1 MIIQPVHQQVLLNY
15 LNNKINIFRNLNLKK
30 VKTKELY
37 ILLKNYYISNKNQT
51 KKQIL
56 KSLMNKVKKVMMMM
70 KQKLQIKKD
79 FNIFCQIDI
88 NPSDIIFFKYI
99 YQVYCKLN

>member
-1 MIIQPVHQQVLLNY
+1 MIIQPVHQQALLNY
-15 LNNKINIFRNLNLKK
+15 LNNKINIFKNLNLKK

-37 ILLKNYYISNKNQT
+37 ILLKNYYISNKNWT

-56 KSLMNKVKKVMMMM
+56 KSLMNKVKKVMMM

-79 FNIFCQIDI
+79 FNIFC
-88 NPSDIIFFKYI
+88 
-99 YQVYCKLN
+99 